1 MFRVNK
7 ILLIIFFC
15 VGYFLST
22 QLYADNTSGMP
33 DWSAPIVSGEF
44 DSSGAGKIFYSF
56 SDSGGTKTGPGGTT
70 TYSFNIP
77 KGNIISITIN
87 ADDSATLSI
96 PAANISASS
105 HWDASQKKI
114 IPGEGESTFIN
125 TDEIS
130 EETIPVT
137 INYTNAGGPYLL
149 SFTVSVERV
158 RAELKKVNVIAPS
171 KLILSQD
178 DGSPFDGEDWVKN
191 RSRNNELRESNPI
204 SITSGD
210 ALTFVPTFEIV
221 KETTLIKVKAEFSIP
236 SSMTTSQIKDYSNI
250 ASGFEISAPVDSGR
264 VNYFDNSL
272 TATWFVQYDGCD
284 KWFSAG
290 TSSHEIYFTRTTPQT
305 NFRQETL
312 FWVACSGNVCG
323 KTTDT
328 EITDAIWSKF
338 STGTEP
344 TNLARKDGAPLKYWG
359 ADEETPIVD
368 VSGLMS
374 NLDGRCGAWVSFF
387 YNALKVHGIFAVQTT
402 LYPNERER
410 DGILIDNYEFSNI
423 ITQELPDGFTHFVDH
438 MIEGIVPDGYVK
450 NRSGIVGQN
459 NFDPYSLFKNH
470 QLIFANNRFLDPS
483 YGKTIDVLKN
493 ENCPIAG
500 AVRDELFL
508 GKNIAKSTRSF
519 SYEIGGTPNNHLEK
533 DSKIKQE
540 TNLESWE
547 KGNISLLWE
556 QRNIWAENR
565 FFLYRT
571 DNEKC
576 DEQISLELK
585 KRNNSQINI
594 PQYLKRVHFPLDSSD
609 WFRGISKNVQFVKTT
624 ENGIVISMQVYG
636 YRLMWEYN
644 PEKDQWKEYP
654 SGNIFIM
661 PKGGIVS
668 ATLWFLGV
676 LKRNGLLDGNSPKD
690 YPIPCLFSSNEIK
703 NGKNIDEKEMEKF
716 LRNRERILKDAILVE
731 FSEDLIKD

>member
-1 MFRVNK
+1 MFHVNK

-56 SDSGGTKTGPGGTT
+56 SDSGGTKTGPGGTA

-114 IPGEGESTFIN
+114 IPGESESTFIN

-158 RAELKKVNVIAPS
+158 RAELKTVNVIAPS

-221 KETTLIKVKAEFSIP
+221 KETTPIKVKVEFSIP
-236 SSMTTSQIKDYSNI
+236 GSMTTSQIKDYSNI
-250 ASGFEISAPVDSGR
+250 TSGFEISAPVDSGR

-284 KWFSAG
+284 KWFPAG

-305 NFRQETL
+305 NLRQETL
-312 FWVACSGNVCG
+312 FWVACSGGVRG
-323 KTTDT
+323 KTSDA
-328 EITDAIWSKF
+328 EIIDAIWSKF

-344 TNLARKDGAPLKYWG
+344 TNLTRKDGTPLKYWG
-359 ADEETPIVD
+359 ENEQTMGFDIISLLKD
-368 VSGLMS
+368 G
-374 NLDGRCGAWVSFF
+374 DGRCGAWAQFFEIALLIQNITEIESETITTVYGDSGCNANLMIKNYTFYLGDSVIAPIEGEDPDYPFPSARTHSELVS
-387 YNALKVHGIFAVQTT
+387 NLQTT
-402 LYPNERER
+402 LTNSQLRK
-410 DGILIDNYEFSNI
+410 DVGIPAQNNPSPISIFSNHA
-423 ITQELPDGFTHFVDH
+423 LVSVN
-438 MIEGIVPDGYVK
+438 GIY
-450 NRSGIVGQN
+450 
-459 NFDPYSLFKNH
+459 Y
-470 QLIFANNRFLDPS
+470 DPS
-483 YGKTIDVLKN
+483 YGQSFNSLQSWSDACL
-493 ENCPIAG
+493 AG
-500 AVRDELFL
+500 
-508 GKNIAKSTRSF
+508 
-519 SYEIGGTPNNHLEK
+519 
-533 DSKIKQE
+533 
-540 TNLESWE
+540 
-547 KGNISLLWE
+547 
-556 QRNIWAENR
+556 
-565 FFLYRT
+565 
-571 DNEKC
+571 
-576 DEQISLELK
+576 
-585 KRNNSQINI
+585 
-594 PQYLKRVHFPLDSSD
+594 
-609 WFRGISKNVQFVKTT
+609 
-624 ENGIVISMQVYG
+624 
-636 YRLMWEYN
+636 
-644 PEKDQWKEYP
+644 
-654 SGNIFIM
+654 
-661 PKGGIVS
+661 
-668 ATLWFLGV
+668 
-676 LKRNGLLDGNSPKD
+676 
-690 YPIPCLFSSNEIK
+690 
-703 NGKNIDEKEMEKF
+703 
-716 LRNRERILKDAILVE
+716 
-731 FSEDLIKD
+731 IKDVFREYYNVKFSNLLEVQSLNQ